1 MMMTLKV
8 SALGKLTDRKLAL
21 LSQANRDMQLE
32 RNSQGE
38 LIFMAP
44 TGGETGYRNFNLVV
58 EFGLWNR
65 QMKLGAA
72 FDSSTGFKL
81 PNQAVRSADL
91 AWVKQARWQALAPTQ
106 RKEFPPLCP
115 DFVIELRSE
124 SDSLKPL
131 QDKMQEWITNGC
143 LLGWLI
149 DCKQEKVYVYRADG
163 SIQVVPSF
171 EQTLE
176 DNALLPGFELDLK
189 QLR

>member
-1 MMMTLKV
+1 MMMTLNV
-8 SALGKLTDRKLAL
+8 SALGNLTDRKLAL

-38 LIFMAP
+38 LVFMAP

-58 EFGLWNR
+58 EFGLWHR
-65 QMKLGAA
+65 QMKLGVA

-91 AWVKQARWQALAPTQ
+91 AWVKQARWQALTPTQ

-131 QDKMQEWITNGC
+131 QDKMQEWIANGC

-171 EQTLE
+171 EQTLG
-176 DNALLPGFELDLK
+176 DNVLLPGFELDLR